1 VTTPGEGRLV
11 DCAAPHMIELTHRI
25 GWVCD
30 LHIFERTHSRIIES
44 TRPISPF
51 FQYNRPI
58 DMHVTVFGSA
68 AGLAVLSTWTDAAIL
83 TLVKEIGDDPVW
95 GLRRAGLTRRDLF
108 KFVQQVRASGF
119 ASRPRPYLGGTPMA
133 NKMSAIACPIFRAHT
148 AVGALALLWPRE
160 LATLE
165 SFVKRH
171 LHTLMEATA
180 NISVDLAAA
189 R

>member
-1 VTTPGEGRLV
+1 MTTPGEGRLV

-30 LHIFERTHSRIIES
+30 LHIFERTHSRMIKL

-58 DMHVTVFGSA
+58 DLHVTVFGSA

-83 TLVKEIGDDPVW
+83 ALVKEIGDDPAW
-95 GLRRAGLTRRDLF
+95 GLRRAGLTRRDLIR
-108 KFVQQVRASGF
+108 FVQQVRASGF
-119 ASRPRPYLGGTPMA
+119 ASRPRPYLGGTAKA
-133 NKMSAIACPIFRAHT
+133 NTMSAIACPIFRAQV
-148 AVGALALLWPRE
+148 AVGALALLWPRD
-160 LATLE
+160 LSSLE

-171 LHTLMEATA
+171 VHKLMEATA
-180 NISVDLAAA
+180 NISVDLAASH
-189 R
+189 